1 LWQFTPTLYQNIN
14 TMKQVF
20 VLTLLLSYALCSC
33 QKNND
38 NIPADLF
45 DGKKLE
51 GKWIPVKSTV
61 VLKYND
67 GSVQNVTVNG
77 EPGEFLEFKYTKING
92 HKSEGTLSAFA
103 QNTASSGTWSLAQDK
118 AELDLIY
125 NAAGG
130 NYFQY
135 RRIDELTEHTLILS
149 ADDKMVLLFVEVNDL
164 NQNGAKKITGGS
176 VFEEFKR

>member
-1 LWQFTPTLYQNIN
+1 
-14 TMKQVF
+14 MKN
-20 VLTLLLSYALCSC
+20 LLLLTTLLFSTLCSC
-33 QKNND
+33 QKSNSD
-38 NIPADLF
+38 RPADLF

-51 GKWIPVKSTV
+51 GKWTPVKSTV

-67 GSVQNVTVNG
+67 GTVQNVTING
-77 EPGEFLEFKYTKING
+77 EPGEFLEFKYTKISG

-103 QNTASSGTWSLAQDK
+103 QNTASTGTWSLAQDK
-118 AELDLIY
+118 AELDLVY
-125 NAAGG
+125 KGAFSDH
-130 NYFQY
+130 FQY
-135 RRIDELTEHTLILS
+135 RRIDELDEHTLIMS

>member
-1 LWQFTPTLYQNIN
+1 MKYLSFPTL
-14 TMKQVF
+14 VGAF
-20 VLTLLLSYALCSC
+20 LLSYTLCNC
-33 QKNND
+33 QKSTND
-38 NIPADLF
+38 NPVADLF
-45 DGKKLE
+45 EGKKLE
-51 GKWIPVKSTV
+51 GKWTPVKSTV

-67 GSVQNVTVNG
+67 GSVQNVTVEG
-77 EPGEFLEFKYTKING
+77 KPGEFLEFKLTKLTG

-103 QNTASSGTWSLAQDK
+103 QNTASNGTWSLAQDK

-125 NAAGG
+125 NGAGSK

-135 RRIDELTEHTLILS
+135 RRIDELDEHTLILS

>member
-1 LWQFTPTLYQNIN
+1 MLLCTA
-14 TMKQVF
+14 
-20 VLTLLLSYALCSC
+20 LLLSTLCAC
-33 QKNND
+33 QKSKND
-38 NIPADLF
+38 GPADLF

-51 GKWIPVKSTV
+51 GKWTPVKSTV
-61 VLKYND
+61 VLKYDD

-77 EPGEFLEFKYTKING
+77 EPGEFLEFKYTKITG

-103 QNTASSGTWSLAQDK
+103 VNTASSGTWSLAQDK

-125 NAAGG
+125 NANGG
-130 NYFQY
+130 EKYFQF
-135 RRIDELTEHTLILS
+135 RRIDELDAHTLILS

-164 NQNGAKKITGGS
+164 NQNGQKKIVGGS

>member
-1 LWQFTPTLYQNIN
+1 
-14 TMKQVF
+14 MKNLLL
-20 VLTLLLSYALCSC
+20 LTALLLSTLCSC
-33 QKNND
+33 QKSNSD
-38 NIPADLF
+38 MPADLF

-51 GKWIPVKSTV
+51 GKWTPVKSTV

-77 EPGEFLEFKYTKING
+77 EPDEFLEFKYTKISG
-92 HKSEGTLSAFA
+92 HKSEGTLSSFV
-103 QNTASSGTWSLAQDK
+103 QNTASTGTWSLAQDK
-118 AELDLIY
+118 AELDLVY
-125 NAAGG
+125 KGASSDH
-130 NYFQY
+130 FQY
-135 RRIDELTEHTLILS
+135 RRIDELDEHTLILS

>member
-1 LWQFTPTLYQNIN
+1 MKRLSVPTLLGI
-14 TMKQVF
+14 
-20 VLTLLLSYALCSC
+20 LLFSYALCNC
-33 QKNND
+33 QKSSND
-38 NIPADLF
+38 PSTDLF

-51 GKWIPVKSTV
+51 GKWTPVKSTV

-67 GSVQNVTVNG
+67 GTVQNVTVTG
-77 EPGEFLEFKYTKING
+77 EPGEFLEFKYTKITG

-103 QNTASSGTWSLAQDK
+103 QNTASTGTWSLAQDK

-125 NAAGG
+125 NSTGSEK
-130 NYFQY
+130 YFQY

>member
-1 LWQFTPTLYQNIN
+1 
-14 TMKQVF
+14 MKQII

-33 QKNND
+33 QKNNE
-38 NIPADLF
+38 NLSADLF

-61 VLKYND
+61 ILKYSD
-67 GSVQNVTVNG
+67 GTVQNVSVNA
-77 EPGEFLEFKYTKING
+77 EPGDFLEFKYTKITG
-92 HKSEGTLSAFA
+92 HKSEGTLSAVA

-118 AELDLIY
+118 AELDLVY

-130 NYFQY
+130 DHFQY
-135 RRIDELTEHTLILS
+135 RRIDELTDNTLIMS

>member
-1 LWQFTPTLYQNIN
+1 
-14 TMKQVF
+14 MKQIL

-38 NIPADLF
+38 PITADLF

-61 VLKYND
+61 ILKYSD
-67 GSVQNVTVNG
+67 GTVQNVSVNA
-77 EPGEFLEFKYTKING
+77 EPGDFLEFKYTKITG
-92 HKSEGTLSAFA
+92 HKSEGTLSAVA
-103 QNTASSGTWSLAQDK
+103 QNTASSGIWSLAQDK
-118 AELDLIY
+118 AELDLVY

-130 NYFQY
+130 DHFQY
-135 RRIDELTEHTLILS
+135 RRIDELTEHTLIMS